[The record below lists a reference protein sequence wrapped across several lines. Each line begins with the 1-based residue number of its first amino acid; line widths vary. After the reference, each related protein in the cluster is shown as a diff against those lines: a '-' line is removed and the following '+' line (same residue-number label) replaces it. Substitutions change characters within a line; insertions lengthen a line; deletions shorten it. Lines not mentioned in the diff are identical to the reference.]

1 MRQVERMTGGVL
13 RVIVFSKSINLQIC
27 NSIILQICKFIN
39 LQTHQIIESRQGHG
53 DVDNIDWMQAG
64 RFRLML
70 ISLTVYKSHNC

>member
-27 NSIILQICKFIN
+27 NSVILQICKFIN
-39 LQTHQIIESRQGHG
+39 LQTRQAIESRQGQS

-64 RFRLML
+64 RFRSML
-70 ISLTVYKSHNC
+70 ISLTVCKPHNC